1 MPHDLATANRHDH
14 AWTENWAPNIWM
26 LCTTLSPM
34 RPRNAQRQSDQEDHL
49 YGTKGT
55 WINCPTC
62 FPLLNVGFMTSLRRT
77 DCFILIWMCNAALA
91 VSRHCHFSK
100 LSRLQIETDKKR
112 ERSLFCYMLCSKT
125 MSVELHGRSHPASR
139 IYEGDLLSGLW
150 TLWVSG
156 VEGVQGFLR
165 GSWLKR
171 SHESK
176 IFKQFQGSQGSK
188 GPKVNG
194 SQGLIGFNGY
204 QRSTGFRVSR
214 DSGFPMLS
222 RALKEVDVSIIQSF
236 RVHGM
241 EDFQGLK
248 ARGLEGE
255 RAPRFS

>member
-1 MPHDLATANRHDH
+1 MPPSLLVA
-14 AWTENWAPNIWM
+14 IVIF
-26 LCTTLSPM
+26 
-34 RPRNAQRQSDQEDHL
+34 Q
-49 YGTKGT
+49 
-55 WINCPTC
+55 NCP
-62 FPLLNVGFMTSLRRT
+62 G
-77 DCFILIWMCNAALA
+77 
-91 VSRHCHFSK
+91 SK
-100 LSRLQIETDKKR
+100 LKPTKNENVVC
-112 ERSLFCYMLCSKT
+112 FCYMLCSKT